1 MSEVGNLVQ
10 NTEHNLH
17 RSLKQQANRKSLMSD
32 DVVFNYQKPET
43 SKIESNASLIIGDF
57 LSNRLIVFIFIA
69 LVVAYTI
76 LVTVR
81 ISFDNETSS
90 YAYQLDIVELAFLLL
105 FVFEVFLRILA
116 YKIVRDK

>member
-1 MSEVGNLVQ
+1 
-10 NTEHNLH
+10 
-17 RSLKQQANRKSLMSD
+17 MSD